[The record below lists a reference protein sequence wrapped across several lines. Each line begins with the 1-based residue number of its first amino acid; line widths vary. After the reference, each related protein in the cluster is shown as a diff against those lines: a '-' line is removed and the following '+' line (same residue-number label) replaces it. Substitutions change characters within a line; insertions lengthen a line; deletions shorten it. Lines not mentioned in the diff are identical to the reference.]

1 EKNTALFFYR
11 HFPGF
16 LPKKPEFPPSGT
28 ISLPLFTGPG
38 DASASQNTFPG
49 APGRHGWFGLPAI
62 PSGSLREIRKTRIN
76 LFKYQAAVGS
86 CMFDTVI
93 ARAKGLLMNPVGTF
107 QASRD
112 DTAKTVFSYFGVLL
126 VFYALLSAIVTALT
140 LSAMSA
146 LGMYSAMLP
155 ALGMGF
161 AVLMPVLV
169 FLMVLIFCTIF
180 TLVAGAWVHLLVW
193 ILGGKNGIMQT
204 MKAIAYGM
212 T

>member
-1 EKNTALFFYR
+1 
-11 HFPGF
+11 
-16 LPKKPEFPPSGT
+16 
-28 ISLPLFTGPG
+28 
-38 DASASQNTFPG
+38 
-49 APGRHGWFGLPAI
+49 
-62 PSGSLREIRKTRIN
+62 
-76 LFKYQAAVGS
+76 
-86 CMFDTVI
+86 MFDTVI

-140 LSAMSA
+140 VSAMSA

-155 ALGMGF
+155 AHGMGF

-169 FLMVLIFCTIF
+169 FVIVLIFCTIF
-180 TLVAGAWVHLLVW
+180 TLVAGAWIHLLVW

-204 MKAIAYGM
+204 MKTIVYGM
-212 T
+212 TPSLAFGWIPFIGFLFGIWSFILDIIGVRELGGLSTGKAALAMIIGVAIPLIILVYLIVVFYLPFLHSAMATTPWAGY